1 MFLNT
6 LDKSPS
12 ASRVWPLQPCETR
25 VHFLDQLMFF
35 DGKVTILMRMLIELQ
50 RFDRAVLVLSIIL
63 PSVTL
68 ADLRL
73 I

>member
-1 MFLNT
+1 
-6 LDKSPS
+6 
-12 ASRVWPLQPCETR
+12 
-25 VHFLDQLMFF
+25 MFF